1 MKGKYIELNLD
12 DLSGEGIAFAVSG
25 GTVAGRKDFVVAPEL
40 AGALDPL
47 TLTDD
52 AHAVTEAYL
61 TSELTKGTGSAV
73 TTLHK
78 VTSDDITAG
87 GFTLE
92 IQAAPTL
99 TGAAAACVVG
109 GPVLVSGLDFDFSE
123 DGASFVWTDFAL
135 ADRIEVDDVIR
146 VVYKGVRE

>member
-40 AGALDPL
+40 DGALDPL

-52 AHAVTEAYL
+52 AHAVTEGYL
-61 TSELTKGTGSAV
+61 SSAVAKGTGSAV
-73 TTLHK
+73 ATLHK

-87 GFTLE
+87 GFALE
-92 IQAAPTL
+92 TQAASTL
-99 TGAAAACVVG
+99 TGAASACVVG
-109 GPVLVSGLDFDFSE
+109 GPVLVSGLDFGFSE
-123 DGASFVWTDFAL
+123 DGASFVWTGFAL